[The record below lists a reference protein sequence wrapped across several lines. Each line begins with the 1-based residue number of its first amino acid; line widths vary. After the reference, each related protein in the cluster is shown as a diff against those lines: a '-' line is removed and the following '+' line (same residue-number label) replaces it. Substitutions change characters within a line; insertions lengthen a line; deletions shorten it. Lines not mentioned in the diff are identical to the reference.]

1 MRVALEVEVRMATE
15 TIERCPF
22 PLRSYTNAIG
32 HDGINEDMLTV
43 L

>member
-1 MRVALEVEVRMATE
+1 MRIAFKVGVRMATE

-32 HDGINEDMLTV
+32 HDGINEDILTV